1 MADETVFDALYEEL
15 GLRAECALDDFKRA
29 YRRRASQLHP
39 DHSGVAADM
48 SRLQRLNGLYDAAL
62 DFHRTYGR
70 LPGGRPAP
78 QIHRITAI
86 ESSDPP
92 PVPSG
97 RDDRPVRRKW
107 YLPVGAALA
116 LLLYWLGLQRG
127 NAPSLDPAGPGDEVA
142 PGLFQPHTLQLGLG
156 MDQKLARDILGEP
169 DNESATRWDYGPSW
183 VELQCG
189 KVIGWYSSPQ
199 RPLRVDQD
207 SAHAAPT
214 QAPGC

>member
-1 MADETVFDALYEEL
+1 MPDETVFDALYEEL

-62 DFHRTYGR
+62 DFHRAHGR
-70 LPGGRPAP
+70 LPGGRHASQVCRVTATEALDQPPASP
-78 QIHRITAI
+78 EQ
-86 ESSDPP
+86 
-92 PVPSG
+92 V
-97 RDDRPVRRKW
+97 DRPVRRRR
-107 YLPVGAALA
+107 YLIAGAALA

-127 NAPSLDPAGPGDEVA
+127 GAPSLDPAGPGDEVA
-142 PGLFQPHTLQLGLG
+142 PGLFQPHALQLGLG
-156 MDQKLARDILGEP
+156 MDEKLARDILGEP
-169 DNESATRWDYGPSW
+169 DDESATRWDYGPSW

-189 KVIGWYSSPQ
+189 KVAGWYSSPQ

-214 QAPGC
+214 QTPGC